1 MTEGAIG
8 FGKRKS
14 KHERFP
20 CGRLDSTPYSAP
32 SSTQQTQ
39 VDHTYPH
46 RNRIASRFRSGD
58 ASPAW
63 IRQVST

>member
-8 FGKRKS
+8 FGKRES

-20 CGRLDSTPYSAP
+20 CGKLDSIPYSAP

-39 VDHTYPH
+39 VDHIPPKPD
-46 RNRIASRFRSGD
+46 RF
-58 ASPAW
+58 P
-63 IRQVST
+63 VSVR